1 MNARQTLARGLVAAC
16 LCLPLFSVQ
25 LASAQEARKDY
36 RALKDIPYAQL
47 DGRVLLVDLY
57 LPRDTPEPPLL
68 IWVHGGA
75 WSRGSKDSVGPLG
88 LTSAGYAI
96 ASVDFRLS
104 GEAPFP
110 AQIHDI
116 KAAIRFLRAE
126 ASTYGYNAERM
137 AIAGSSSGGH
147 LAAFVGVTNG
157 HAELEGEVGDH
168 LDRSSSVQAIV
179 DYYGPT
185 NLASILPQSTPHG
198 LSVREPALD
207 LLLGGQPDAV
217 PELAELASVVTHLD
231 ATDPPLFILHGDQD
245 PQVPINQSH
254 ELHGAYKELG
264 LTVYFEVVHGAAHGG
279 PAFNDAERQEL
290 VRRFL
295 EKSLRAASR

>member
-1 MNARQTLARGLVAAC
+1 MITRDTLARGLVAAC
-16 LCLPLFSVQ
+16 LCFPVFAVQ
-25 LASAQEARKDY
+25 LAHAQEAPEGY
-36 RALKDIPYAQL
+36 QVLKDIPYGQVE
-47 DGRVLLVDLY
+47 GRVLLVDIY
-57 LPRDTPEPPLL
+57 MPRDTPDPPLL
-68 IWVHGGA
+68 VWVHGGA
-75 WSRGSKDSVGPLG
+75 WRRGSKDSVGPLG
-88 LTSAGYAI
+88 LASAGYAI

-126 ASTYGYNAERM
+126 APTYGYDAERI
-137 AIAGSSSGGH
+137 AISGGSSGGH

-157 HAELEGEVGDH
+157 HAALEGDVGDH
-168 LDRSSSVQAIV
+168 LDQSSSVQAIV

-198 LSVREPALD
+198 LSVRQPALD
-207 LLLGGQPDAV
+207 LLLGGQPNAV
-217 PELAELASVVTHLD
+217 PELAELASVVTHVD
-231 ATDPPLFILHGDQD
+231 ATDPPLLILHGDQD

-264 LTVYFEVVHGAAHGG
+264 LAVSFEVVHGAAHGG
-279 PAFNDAERQEL
+279 RAFNDAERLEL
-290 VRRFL
+290 VERLL
-295 EKSLRAASR
+295 ERALRH

>member
-1 MNARQTLARGLVAAC
+1 MNARHTPTRGLVAAC
-16 LCLPLFSVQ
+16 LCLPMFAVH
-25 LASAQEARKDY
+25 LAHAQEIREDY
-36 RALKDIPYAQL
+36 QVHKDIAYGHV

-57 LPRDTPEPPLL
+57 VPQDAAEPPLL
-68 IWVHGGA
+68 VWVHGGA
-75 WSRGSKDSVGPLG
+75 WRSGSKDRVSLLG
-88 LTSAGYAI
+88 LTSSGYAI
-96 ASVDFRLS
+96 ASVDFRQS

-126 ASTYGYNAERM
+126 APTYGYDAERI
-137 AIAGSSSGGH
+137 AITGSSSGGH
-147 LAAFVGVTNG
+147 LAAVVGVTNG
-157 HAELEGEVGDH
+157 HAELEGEVGNH
-168 LDRSSSVQAIV
+168 LDQSSSVQAIV

-217 PELAELASVVTHLD
+217 PELAELASVVTHVD
-231 ATDPPLFILHGDQD
+231 ATDPPLLILHGDQD

-254 ELHGAYKELG
+254 ELHGAYKERG
-264 LTVYFEVVHGAAHGG
+264 LTVHFEVVHGAAHGG
-279 PAFNDAERQEL
+279 PAFFDSERQEL
-290 VRRFL
+290 VRLFL
-295 EKSLRAASR
+295 EEALSH

>member
-1 MNARQTLARGLVAAC
+1 MNARHTLARGLVAAC
-16 LCLPLFSVQ
+16 LCLPMFTVH
-25 LASAQEARKDY
+25 LAHAQEAQEDY
-36 RALKDIPYAQL
+36 RVHRDIPYGQV

-57 LPRDTPEPPLL
+57 LPRDTPEAPLL
-68 IWVHGGA
+68 VWVHGGA
-75 WSRGSKDSVGPLG
+75 WRGGSKNSVGPLS

-126 ASTYGYNAERM
+126 AWRYGYDAGRI
-137 AIAGSSSGGH
+137 AIGGSSSGGH

-157 HAELEGEVGDH
+157 HAALEGEVGGDH
-168 LDRSSSVQAIV
+168 LGQSSSVQAIV

-198 LSVREPALD
+198 LSVRQPALD
-207 LLLGGQPDAV
+207 LLLGGQPNMV
-217 PELAELASVVTHLD
+217 PELTELASVVTHVD
-231 ATDPPLFILHGDQD
+231 ANDPPLLILHGDQD

-264 LTVYFEVVHGAAHGG
+264 LTVHFEVVHGAAHGG

-295 EKSLRAASR
+295 ERALSK

>member
-1 MNARQTLARGLVAAC
+1 MIARHTLARSLVAAC
-16 LCLPLFSVQ
+16 LCLPIFAVQ
-25 LASAQEARKDY
+25 AAHGQEARADY
-36 RALKDIPYAQL
+36 QVHKDIPYAQVE
-47 DGRVLLVDLY
+47 GRVLLVDLY
-57 LPRDTPEPPLL
+57 LPRDTSNPPLL
-68 IWVHGGA
+68 VWVHGGA
-75 WSRGSKDSVGPLG
+75 WSRGTKSSVGPLG
-88 LTSAGYAI
+88 LASAGYAI

-126 ASTYGYNAERM
+126 AHTYGYKANRI
-137 AIAGSSSGGH
+137 AIGGNSSGGH

-157 HAELEGEVGDH
+157 HAAFEGEVGDH
-168 LDRSSSVQAIV
+168 LDQSSSVQAIV

-198 LSVREPALD
+198 LSVRQPALD
-207 LLLGGQPDAV
+207 LLLGGQPEAV
-217 PELAELASVVTHLD
+217 PEVAELASVVTHVD
-231 ATDPPLFILHGDQD
+231 ASDPPLLILHGDQD

-264 LTVYFEVVHGAAHGG
+264 LPVHFEVVHGAAHGG
-279 PAFNDAERQEL
+279 PAFYDAERYAL
-290 VRRFL
+290 VRRFM
-295 EKSLRAASR
+295 EKALSDS

>member
-1 MNARQTLARGLVAAC
+1 MNARHTLARGLVAAC
-16 LCLPLFSVQ
+16 LCLPMFAVH
-25 LASAQEARKDY
+25 LAHAQEAPEDY
-36 RALKDIPYAQL
+36 RVHKDIPYAQV
-47 DGRVLLVDLY
+47 DGRVLLFDLY

-68 IWVHGGA
+68 VWVHGGA
-75 WSRGSKDSVGPLG
+75 WRRGSKDSVGPLG
-88 LTSAGYAI
+88 LASAGYAI

-126 ASTYGYNAERM
+126 APRYGYDAERI
-137 AIAGSSSGGH
+137 AIGGNSSGGH

-157 HAELEGEVGDH
+157 HAGLEGEVGDH
-168 LDRSSSVQAIV
+168 LGQSSSVQAIV

-198 LSVREPALD
+198 LSVRQPALD
-207 LLLGGQPDAV
+207 LLLGGQPEAV
-217 PELAELASVVTHLD
+217 PELAELASVVTHVD
-231 ATDPPLFILHGDQD
+231 ATDPPLLIRHGDQD

-254 ELHGAYKELG
+254 ELQGAYKELG
-264 LTVYFEVVHGAAHGG
+264 LTVHFEVVHGAAHGG
-279 PAFNDAERQEL
+279 PSFYDAERQEL

-295 EKSLRAASR
+295 EKALSN

>member
-1 MNARQTLARGLVAAC
+1 MNVRNTLARGLAAFI
-16 LCLPLFSVQ
+16 LCLPIVGPQ
-25 LASAQEARKDY
+25 WAHAQEAREDY
-36 RALKDIPYAQL
+36 QVLKDIPYAQV

-57 LPRDTPEPPLL
+57 LPRDTPDPPLL
-68 IWVHGGA
+68 VWVHGGA
-75 WSRGSKDSVGPLG
+75 WSRGSKSSVGPLG
-88 LTSAGYAI
+88 LASAGFAI

-126 ASTYGYNAERM
+126 AKTYGYDPERI
-137 AIAGSSSGGH
+137 AIGGNSSGGH

-157 HAELEGEVGDH
+157 HAALEGEVGDH
-168 LDRSSSVQAIV
+168 LDQSSSVQAIV

-198 LSVREPALD
+198 LSVRQPALD
-207 LLLGGQPDAV
+207 LLLGGQPDAI
-217 PELAELASVVTHLD
+217 PEVAEMASVVTHVD
-231 ATDPPLFILHGDQD
+231 ATDPPLLIFHGDQD

-264 LTVYFEVVHGAAHGG
+264 LTVHFEVVHGAAHGG
-279 PAFNDAERQEL
+279 PAFHDAERNEL
-290 VRRFL
+290 TRRFL
-295 EKSLRAASR
+295 AEALGH

>member
-1 MNARQTLARGLVAAC
+1 MIARNMLARSLVAAC
-16 LCLPLFSVQ
+16 LCLPMFAVQ
-25 LASAQEARKDY
+25 AAQAQEAQADY
-36 RALKDIPYAQL
+36 QVHKDIQYGQV

-57 LPRDTPEPPLL
+57 LPRDTPNPPLL
-68 IWVHGGA
+68 VWVHGGA
-75 WSRGSKDSVGPLG
+75 WSRGSKNSVGPLG
-88 LTSAGYAI
+88 LASAGYAI
-96 ASVDFRLS
+96 ASVDFRLT

-126 ASTYGYNAERM
+126 AHGYGYDADRI
-137 AIAGSSSGGH
+137 AIGGNSSGGH

-157 HAELEGEVGDH
+157 DAALEGEVGDH
-168 LDRSSSVQAIV
+168 LDQSSSVQAIV

-198 LSVREPALD
+198 LSVRQPALD
-207 LLLGGQPDAV
+207 LLLGGQPEAV
-217 PELAELASVVTHLD
+217 PEVAELASVVTHVD
-231 ATDPPLFILHGDQD
+231 ASDPPLLILHGDQD

-264 LTVYFEVVHGAAHGG
+264 LIVHFEVVHGAAHGG
-279 PAFNDAERQEL
+279 PAFYDAERNEL
-290 VRRFL
+290 VRRFM
-295 EKSLRAASR
+295 EKALSDS